1 MHFEMIIR
9 LKRIYEQPEDT
20 DGFRVLTDR
29 LWPRGIS
36 KEKAKLDLW
45 AANVAPSHELRK
57 WFGHDSERYDDF
69 KQRYLLELEENG
81 SFNDFLTSIE
91 RHEVVTLLFGAH
103 DGTHN
108 NAVVLKEKLESILQ
122 FNNT

>member
-1 MHFEMIIR
+1 MIIR

-81 SFNDFLTSIE
+81 SFNDYLTSIE

-122 FNNT
+122 FNIT

>member
-122 FNNT
+122 FNIT

>member
-108 NAVVLKEKLESILQ
+108 NAVVLKEKLESISQ
-122 FNNT
+122 FNIT

>member
-1 MHFEMIIR
+1 MIIR

-45 AANVAPSHELRK
+45 AANVAPRHELRK

-122 FNNT
+122 FNIT